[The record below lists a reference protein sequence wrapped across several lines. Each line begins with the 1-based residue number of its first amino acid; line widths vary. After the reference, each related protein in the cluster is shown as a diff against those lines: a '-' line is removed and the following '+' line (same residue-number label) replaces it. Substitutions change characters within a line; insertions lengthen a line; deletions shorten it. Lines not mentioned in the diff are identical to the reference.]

1 MHSSSWPERLLTSP
15 QVSPPVA
22 CLGSKD
28 HRLGPW
34 ASSQASWWTKA
45 ASFLA
50 SAESFRTS
58 AESLRTS
65 AESFRTSPKLLRS
78 SRCCFWVNSLSS
90 LIRSNAFAFASEL
103 PMLNC
108 SSRRRVVV
116 CSAETR
122 LGAACP
128 HPVGG
133 SHGSA
138 CLSGPRAVGHGLCC
152 TGKRLASASKGLSIA
167 IRASSASASSLFLW
181 QRSLR
186 FSSYICP
193 WSFSFSSHIICRFFS
208 ACSSNVDRPFSIFTV
223 SGVRRSIWV
232 SVIPIAFERSGLLRQ
247 KMMTTQL
254 SLTFFFFP
262 NCGVQFRASLC
273 RGCILSPC
281 LFNVYA
287 EYIMRNAGLEEAQ
300 AGVKIAGR
308 NINNLRYAVHNP
320 YGRK

>member
-50 SAESFRTS
+50 SAESFITS

-65 AESFRTSPKLLRS
+65 SESFRTLPKLLHS

-116 CSAETR
+116 RSAETR

-138 CLSGPRAVGHGLCC
+138 CLSGPRAVGTACAVRESGWPRPRR
-152 TGKRLASASKGLSIA
+152 GSASRSARPAHLPAPSSSG
-167 IRASSASASSLFLW
+167 REVCSSAPTSVPGVSP
-181 QRSLR
+181 SLR
-186 FSSYICP
+186 TLFVG
-193 WSFSFSSHIICRFFS
+193 SFLP
-208 ACSSNVDRPFSIFTV
+208 V
-223 SGVRRSIWV
+223 
-232 SVIPIAFERSGLLRQ
+232 LR
-247 KMMTTQL
+247 M
-254 SLTFFFFP
+254 
-262 NCGVQFRASLC
+262 
-273 RGCILSPC
+273 
-281 LFNVYA
+281 
-287 EYIMRNAGLEEAQ
+287 
-300 AGVKIAGR
+300 
-308 NINNLRYAVHNP
+308 
-320 YGRK
+320 